1 MTKLL
6 KNGDYEYKEKDFV
19 GEGAFAK
26 VYKGVITKTQKV
38 IAVRILPLNLIKKYG
53 AKIKEIISKFLLI
66 QQTDKLTF

>member
-6 KNGDYEYKEKDFV
+6 KNGEYEYNEKDFV

-53 AKIKEIISKFLLI
+53 SKIKEIISNLFINQKME
-66 QQTDKLTF
+66 K